1 MGHWNLFRFI
11 LSFKTN
17 AQITINGI
25 DNEKYAKPFDI
36 GSGFWN
42 TREIKH
48 FFAYI
53 ETAFCGPDDIFL
65 ECEKNKAN
73 MIAALGMTLEEY
85 NWNIEWTEN
94 LIRNYYKAQGI
105 HELV

>member
-1 MGHWNLFRFI
+1 M
-11 LSFKTN
+11 
-17 AQITINGI
+17 
-25 DNEKYAKPFDI
+25 
-36 GSGFWN
+36 SGFWN

-53 ETAFCGPDDIFL
+53 ETVFCGP

-94 LIRNYYKAQGI
+94 LIRNYYKAQGSMN
-105 HELV
+105 

>member
-11 LSFKTN
+11 SSFKTN
-17 AQITINGI
+17 AKITINGI

-73 MIAALGMTLEEY
+73 LIAALGMTLEEY

-94 LIRNYYKAQGI
+94 LIRNYYKAQGSMN
-105 HELV
+105 